1 MKKIYST
8 LFMMMFAFIKL
19 TSQVIYSENF
29 SSTVPTA
36 LPSGW
41 VQSASEWQTDPSD
54 CCGGGIPVCTV
65 FGTSGGNLLAFG
77 DGSNNPNE
85 AVTTNAFSTLG
96 VNSMTLSWNGIRLDA
111 SSPAV
116 TLLISD
122 DNFASS
128 TVIPFTTVPTN
139 DTWAS
144 VSVAIPVAFE
154 NKASVRLRWSYNG
167 ANSSSYAGFDDI
179 QVAGIVSPI
188 YYYNG
193 TGPLD
198 VLTSWGTN
206 TNGTGANPA
215 NFTAN
220 GQTFFLINTTSAN
233 LNNMVGSSWTVG
245 GTSSRLVIGTGT
257 VAINVTIPATHTL
270 FTTGTATLGVSN
282 LATLILQNTVYP
294 LSNLSYSTGST
305 IDYAQASGTISI
317 PATSHFNVI
326 CSGGGVRQPGGSM
339 AINGNLAINSSNLL
353 MNNSSLVTLTL
364 TGTVSGGGQILT
376 GNSGLNIGGSGAL
389 GTLTFGAGATILTV
403 RNLTVNRTGAGSL
416 TLGSNLTVSN
426 TYIHSNGQISL
437 NNNHLTLNGN
447 ITNPT
452 SATNGAL
459 VGTTASSLTIGGA
472 GSITNSLFFS
482 QSSAATRSIRDI
494 TLNRNAANLTF
505 GNAIEAW
512 GSITPT
518 VGTLNTGGN
527 LTLKADATNKGRIGM
542 LGGSGTLSGNVTVE
556 VFKPSGATGWV
567 NLCSGGVNGNNMA
580 AWNSVFAITC
590 SVCPDGWDVG
600 GANFTSVYEYDET
613 TISGNAADPSHY
625 IELGV
630 APASKAI
637 DSKTG
642 YWVYLGDGFQST
654 NAITIPLTGAV
665 NTKNSSGN
673 INLTLT
679 GGVSTENGWNL
690 VANPF
695 PSPIVA
701 NQITGSNFNTATM
714 IGYDPDTDS
723 NIPFTGA
730 AIIPAGQAF
739 MVQATSSSGAN
750 LSPDESWKSATA
762 NNTSILRSSSAGN
775 YFYDDFLIDVTS
787 NIVPRNFFT
796 QAYFAF
802 GNSFTNGY
810 DIGECPSFPGQLSTT
825 PRLYAKFGSMNLL
838 RTGLPALTG
847 TVSIPLILETGY
859 TGVYSFNPVNLN
871 KLPAGA
877 CVTLRDV
884 INNVSHNLRSGAYT
898 VNVNSNATTPQ
909 FELIITLNQK
919 NLTSNY
925 TDPTCTKLANG
936 SITASGVGAGPWN
949 YTWKDANHNIIK
961 TTTNVNTSDV
971 LSNVPVG
978 SYFVDISKTGT
989 CDNARGN
996 FVLNSITP
1004 LPVAMISANTTTS
1017 YAGNNVPIT
1026 FSNLS
1031 TNASG
1036 YEWSVNNGSN
1046 PVSTFQTTHLF
1057 NDAGFYVMT
1066 LKANNGACLDTAT
1079 ATQNIIIYENQPSVV
1094 GIDTKSKEQNNY
1106 FFSKD
1111 ENGLF
1116 VMFNYNEFTDVEFQV
1131 SNILG
1136 QVLIPNQILSVS
1148 TSKHYYKVPEGQ
1160 QLILVTIKE
1169 NGKPRTN
1176 KVLNK

>member
-1 MKKIYST
+1 
-8 LFMMMFAFIKL
+8 MMLVSLKL
-19 TSQVIYSENF
+19 TSQTVIYSENF
-29 SSTVPTA
+29 SSTVPTG
-36 LPSGW
+36 LPAGW
-41 VQSASEWQTDPSD
+41 SQSASEWQTDLSD

-65 FGTSGGNLLAFG
+65 LGTSAGNVLAFG
-77 DGSNNPNE
+77 DGSSNSE
-85 AVTTNAFSTLG
+85 AVTSNAFSTLG
-96 VNSMTLSWNGIRLDA
+96 VSSMTLSWNGIRFDA

-128 TVIPFTTVPTN
+128 TAIPFTNVPGN
-139 DTWAS
+139 NTWGS
-144 VSVAIPVAFE
+144 VSIAIPVAFE
-154 NKASVRLRWSYNG
+154 NKSSVKLRWSYLG
-167 ANSSSYAGFDDI
+167 TNSSSYAGFDDI
-179 QVAGIVSPI
+179 EILGIVSPI

-193 TGPLD
+193 TGQLD
-198 VLTSWGTN
+198 LLTSWGTN
-206 TNGTGANPA
+206 TNGTGANPS

-220 GQTFFLINTTSAN
+220 GQTFNLINAASVN
-233 LNNMVGSSWTVG
+233 LNNMSGTSWTIG
-245 GTSSRLVIGTGT
+245 GTGSRLVIGTGT
-257 VAINVTIPATHTL
+257 AAINVTIPTTHTL
-270 FTTGTATLGVSN
+270 FTTGTTTLGVSN

-305 IDYAQASGTISI
+305 IDYAQASGTLSI
-317 PATSHFNVI
+317 PATSHFNLI

-339 AINGNLAINSSNLL
+339 SINGNLSLNSSNLL

-376 GNSGLNIGGSGAL
+376 GNSGLNIGGTGAL
-389 GTLTFGAGATILTV
+389 GTITFGTGATTLTV
-403 RNLTVNRTGAGSL
+403 RNLTVNRTGGGSF

-426 TYIHSNGQISL
+426 VFNHSNGQISL

-459 VGTTASSLTIGGA
+459 VGSTNSSLTIGGS

-518 VGTLNTGGN
+518 VGTINTGNN
-527 LTLKADATNKGRIGM
+527 LTLKANASNKGRIGII
-542 LGGSGTLSGNVTVE
+542 GGSGNLSGNVTVE
-556 VFKPSGATGWV
+556 VFKPAGVTGWV
-567 NLCSGGVNGNNMA
+567 NLCSGGVNGNNMSS
-580 AWNSVFAITC
+580 WNSIFAITC

-600 GANFTSVYEYDET
+600 GTNFTSIYEYDET

-630 APASKAI
+630 APSSKAI

-642 YWVYLGDGFQST
+642 YWVYLGNGFPNT
-654 NAITIPLTGAV
+654 TAITIPLTGAV

-701 NQITGSNFNTATM
+701 NQITGTNFNTATM

-723 NIPFTGA
+723 NVPFSGS

-739 MVQATSSSGAN
+739 MVQATAGGAN
-750 LSPDESWKSATA
+750 LSPAESWKTATA
-762 NNTSILRSSSAGN
+762 DNTSILRSASASSN
-775 YFYDDFLIDVTS
+775 YYYDDFLIDVTS
-787 NIVPRNFFT
+787 NVVPKNFFT

-802 GNSFTNGY
+802 ENSFTNGY
-810 DIGECPSFPGQLSTT
+810 DIGECPSFPGQSAST
-825 PRLYAKFGSMNLL
+825 PRFYAKLGSMNLL
-838 RTGLPALTG
+838 RTGLPAISG
-847 TVSIPLILETGY
+847 TVTIPLILETGY
-859 TGVYSFNPVNLN
+859 SGIYTFNPVNLN
-871 KLPAGA
+871 KLPSGA
-877 CVTLRDV
+877 CVTLRDIV
-884 INNVSHNLRSGAYT
+884 NNVSHNLKSGAYS
-898 VNVNSNATTPQ
+898 VNIISNATTPQ
-909 FELIITLNQK
+909 FELIITLNPK
-919 NLTSNY
+919 TLTSSY
-925 TDPTCTKLANG
+925 VDPTCTKLANG
-936 SITASGVGAGPWN
+936 SITASGVGAGPWT
-949 YTWKDANHNIIK
+949 YTWKDANQNIIK
-961 TTTNVNTSDV
+961 TTNNINTSDV
-971 LSNVPVG
+971 LTNVAVG
-978 SYFVDISKTGT
+978 NYFVDISKTGT
-989 CDNARGN
+989 CDNARGS

-1004 LPVAMISANTTTS
+1004 LPVAMISANTTTA

-1031 TNASG
+1031 SNASG
-1036 YEWSVNNGSN
+1036 FEWSVNDGSN
-1046 PVSTFQTTHLF
+1046 PVSTLHTTHLF
-1057 NDAGFYVMT
+1057 NDAGFYTMT

-1079 ATQNIIIYENQPSVV
+1079 ATQNIIIYENQASVV
-1094 GIDTKSKEQNNY
+1094 GINEVTKNQNNY
-1106 FFSKD
+1106 YFSKD

-1116 VMFNYNEFTDVEFQV
+1116 VMFNYNEFNDVEFQV

-1136 QVLIPNQILSVS
+1136 QVIIPNQILSVS
-1148 TSKHYYKVPEGQ
+1148 KSKHYYKVPEGE
-1160 QLILVTIKE
+1160 QLILVIIKE
-1169 NGKPRTN
+1169 NGLPKTN